1 MSDFDLGQFNA
12 VPGLIMLLGSAA
24 KDQEKKK
31 IGSGPGPVSSDL
43 NNKNKTKRVF
53 QNFCLHFFF

>member
-31 IGSGPGPVSSDL
+31 IGSGSGPVSSD
-43 NNKNKTKRVF
+43 NKKIK
-53 QNFCLHFFF
+53 